1 MERGIKVVFAIAGI
15 IVFLFFAVIGFSCMK
30 MAGICD
36 EQEERDYCKNMES
49 AEKLAEELKETPG
62 RTL

>member
-1 MERGIKVVFAIAGI
+1 MVFDIAGI

-49 AEKLAEELKETPG
+49 AVKLAEELKETPG

>member
-1 MERGIKVVFAIAGI
+1 MVFVVVGI
-15 IVFLFFAVIGFSCMK
+15 IVFLFFAIIGFSCMK
-30 MAGICD
+30 MASLYD
-36 EQEERDYCKNMES
+36 EQEERDYWKNMES